1 MYINRLFL
9 VVFFLFI
16 IKIDAITQDVI
27 REFNLEPVNIK
38 ISNSLYNSFEFVDT
52 RIDTTN
58 LGIVQ
63 VGIMNNRAKV
73 KSQIPLKHQLQN
85 FFISIIDSTSGDKIL
100 LFQLRHFVFAE
111 TTKMTSE
118 TGYCYI
124 RAVLYSGNQ
133 EIYKNIAIIDTVVS
147 VKAGDVTK
155 SLLRAGSRLMC
166 DLIINNLE
174 KDATSSIRYSL
185 NEIVKLDSIE
195 KREIKA
201 YNTDN
206 YVDGL
211 YYNYSSFK
219 DQIPDGKI
227 IVKFKKDLSI
237 SSVKKIDKNEK
248 LINIKPEEAYA
259 IVYEEKPYIS
269 TGYGFYP
276 LYRNGNDFYFVGT
289 VKPLTSNNSD
299 NILAA
304 GMVFG
309 AIGAIIAGSSKASG
323 ENYFIV
329 IDHITGGFIHIR
341 KMPSKG

>member
-1 MYINRLFL
+1 MNHLFL
-9 VVFFLFI
+9 VCFFLFI
-16 IKIDAITQDVI
+16 IKIDTIAQDII
-27 REFNLEPVNIK
+27 REFNLEPVNIQ

-52 RIDTTN
+52 RVDTTN

-63 VGIMNNRAKV
+63 VGITNNRAKV
-73 KSQIPLKHQLQN
+73 KPQVPLKHQLQN
-85 FFISIIDSTSGDKIL
+85 FFSSIIDSTSGNKQL

-118 TGYCYI
+118 TGYCYM
-124 RAVLYSGNQ
+124 RAILYSGSQ
-133 EIYKNIAIIDTVVS
+133 ERYKKIAVIDTVVS

-155 SLLRAGSRLMC
+155 SLLRTGSRLIC
-166 DLIINNLE
+166 DFIINNLK
-174 KDATSSIRYSL
+174 KDTTDSISYSL
-185 NEIVKLDSIE
+185 NEITKLDNIE

-201 YNTDN
+201 YHTDD

-237 SSVKKIDKNEK
+237 SSVKRVSENEK

-259 IVYEEKPYIS
+259 IIYEGQPYIS

-276 LYRNGNDFYFVGT
+276 LYRNDNNFYFVGT
-289 VKPLTSNNSD
+289 VKPLTSSSGD
-299 NILAA
+299 NMLAA
-304 GMVFG
+304 GMMFG
-309 AIGAIIAGSSKASG
+309 AIGAIIAGNSNASG

-329 IDHITGGFIHIR
+329 IDHINGGFIYFR
-341 KMPSKG
+341 KMPSKS